1 MEKPIHISRVMVI
14 AGSAVRRSSLAQ
26 MTAQALSSQAQI
38 TSDSQLSLERFTA
51 RSAELLLVDLE
62 APAPAAA
69 LIDFLASAPA
79 GTGTIALIDN
89 PDPAWVRK
97 ALSVPIHAILA
108 RDSGVDDLRLAL
120 QAADA
125 GLVLLHPTS
134 ARGLTAANFS
144 ATRNDSGLM
153 EELTG
158 RECQVLRLVSS
169 GFGNKEI
176 ADRLAISEHTVKF
189 HISSILSKLN
199 VTSRTEAV
207 SLGIKRGIIP
217 I

>member
-1 MEKPIHISRVMVI
+1 MEKQINISRVMVI
-14 AGSAVRRSSLAQ
+14 AALAARRSSLAQ
-26 MTAQALSSQAQI
+26 MTGQALRNQAHI
-38 TSDSQLSLERFTA
+38 TSGSQLSLERFTA
-51 RSAELLLVDLE
+51 GGAELLLADLE

-79 GTGTIALIDN
+79 GTGAITLIDN
-89 PDPAWVRK
+89 PEPDWVRA
-97 ALSVPIHAILA
+97 ALSVPVHAILA

-134 ARGLTAANFS
+134 ARGLTATNFS
-144 ATRNDSGLM
+144 ETKNDHGLV

-169 GFGNKEI
+169 GLGNKEI

-199 VTSRTEAV
+199 VASRTEAV